1 MLGWEALGTRLGNP
15 ATSAVGR
22 GADKVSTHLL
32 FSMIATKFKVEF
44 VKGHTVYESHNVPE
58 AQETVNLILTL
69 NMSWYLLLTS

>member
-1 MLGWEALGTRLGNP
+1 MLGQEGQGLRLANP
-15 ATSAVGR
+15 ATSAVGG

-44 VKGHTVYESHNVPE
+44 VKGHTVYESHNIPE

-69 NMSWYLLLTS
+69 NMS